1 MDALQPLRQF
11 FSNFDA
17 DGRVVR
23 SRPVGG
29 GMGSYL
35 RVFSGNL
42 MNGRADPEAFVD
54 LVRRCDADLV
64 AVQELSPEQARALG
78 RVFPHGRLEPARD
91 FTGMGIVARHPAEFD
106 RVPLA
111 FRDARIARL
120 EPAHWPA
127 LTGAL
132 EIVNV
137 HIASPAWG
145 TQAWSRFVCRRAQSR
160 GLLEYLD
167 RSPEQARAVLGDFN
181 ATPAWPLY
189 RVVAE
194 QLEDL
199 ARTHARNRG
208 AKPARTWARWVGGPP
223 LLRIDHCFGC
233 GVRVDDFQVVAI
245 RGSDHSGLVVDL
257 SVEERVA
264 FETPDR

>member
-1 MDALQPLRQF
+1 
-11 FSNFDA
+11 
-17 DGRVVR
+17 
-23 SRPVGG
+23 
-29 GMGSYL
+29 
-35 RVFSGNL
+35 
-42 MNGRADPEAFVD
+42 
-54 LVRRCDADLV
+54 
-64 AVQELSPEQARALG
+64 
-78 RVFPHGRLEPARD
+78 
-91 FTGMGIVARHPAEFD
+91 MGIAVRYPAEFD

-120 EPAHWPA
+120 ESAHWPT

-145 TQAWSRFVCRRAQSR
+145 LQALTRFRYRRAQIR
-160 GLLEYLD
+160 GLIEYLD
-167 RSPEQARAVLGDFN
+167 GTPGRSRAVLGDFN

-189 RVVAE
+189 RVVAGR
-194 QLEDL
+194 LEDL
-199 ARTHARNRG
+199 ALTHARSRD

-223 LLRIDHCFGC
+223 LLRIDYCFGS

-264 FETPDR
+264 SETPDR

>member
-1 MDALQPLRQF
+1 
-11 FSNFDA
+11 
-17 DGRVVR
+17 
-23 SRPVGG
+23 
-29 GMGSYL
+29 MGSHL

-42 MNGRADPEAFVD
+42 MNGRADPQALAD
-54 LVRRCDADLV
+54 LVRHSGADV
-64 AVQELSPEQARALG
+64 AVVQELSPEQAHALG
-78 RVFPHGRLEPARD
+78 SVFRHGRLEPACD
-91 FTGMGIVARHPAEFD
+91 STGMGIAVRYPAEFD

-120 EPAHWPA
+120 ESAHWPT

-137 HIASPAWG
+137 HIASPGWG
-145 TQAWSRFVCRRAQSR
+145 LQALARFRNRRAQSR
-160 GLLEYLD
+160 GLIEYLD
-167 RSPEQARAVLGDFN
+167 GTPGRSRAVVGDFN

-189 RVVAE
+189 RVIAGR
-194 QLEDL
+194 LEDL
-199 ARTHARNRG
+199 ALTHARSRD

-223 LLRIDHCFGC
+223 LLRIDHCFGS

-245 RGSDHSGLVVDL
+245 PGSDHSGLVVDL

-264 FETPDR
+264 SEPPDG

>member
-1 MDALQPLRQF
+1 
-11 FSNFDA
+11 
-17 DGRVVR
+17 
-23 SRPVGG
+23 
-29 GMGSYL
+29 
-35 RVFSGNL
+35 
-42 MNGRADPEAFVD
+42 
-54 LVRRCDADLV
+54 
-64 AVQELSPEQARALG
+64 
-78 RVFPHGRLEPARD
+78 
-91 FTGMGIVARHPAEFD
+91 MGIVARHPAEFD

>member
-1 MDALQPLRQF
+1 
-11 FSNFDA
+11 
-17 DGRVVR
+17 
-23 SRPVGG
+23 
-29 GMGSYL
+29 MGSQL

-42 MNGRADPEAFVD
+42 MNGRADPEAFVA
-54 LVRRCDADLV
+54 LVRHSGADV
-64 AVQELSPEQARALG
+64 VVVQELSPEQARVLG
-78 RVFPHGRLEPARD
+78 SVFSHCHLEPARD
-91 FTGMGIVARHPAEFD
+91 FTGMGIAVRYPAEFD

-120 EPAHWPA
+120 EPAHWPT
-127 LTGAL
+127 LTAAL

-145 TQAWSRFVCRRAQSR
+145 TQAWSRFVQRRVQGR

-167 RSPEQARAVLGDFN
+167 RTRGQTRAVLGDFN

-189 RVVAE
+189 RMFAGC
-194 QLEDL
+194 LEDL
-199 ARTHARNRG
+199 ALTHARNRD

-223 LLRIDHCFGC
+223 LLRIDHCFGS

-264 FETPDR
+264 SQRPER

>member
-1 MDALQPLRQF
+1 
-11 FSNFDA
+11 
-17 DGRVVR
+17 
-23 SRPVGG
+23 VG
-29 GMGSYL
+29 SHL

-42 MNGRADPEAFVD
+42 MNGRADPEAFAD
-54 LVRRCDADLV
+54 LVRHSDADV
-64 AVQELSPEQARALG
+64 VVVQELSPEQARALG
-78 RVFPHGRLEPARD
+78 RVFPHGCLEPARD
-91 FTGMGIVARHPAEFD
+91 FNGMGIAARHPAEFD

-111 FRDARIARL
+111 CRDARVARL
-120 EPAHWPA
+120 DPADWPA

-137 HIASPAWG
+137 HIVSPTSCKHGWP
-145 TQAWSRFVCRRAQSR
+145 WLRRRREQLR

-167 RSPEQARAVLGDFN
+167 RTRGQARTVLGDFN

-194 QLEDL
+194 RLEDL
-199 ARTHARNRG
+199 ALTHARSRG
-208 AKPARTWARWVGGPP
+208 ARPARTWARWVGGPP
-223 LLRIDHCFGC
+223 LLRIDHCFGR

-257 SVEERVA
+257 SVEEPA
-264 FETPDR
+264 ASAG

>member
-1 MDALQPLRQF
+1 
-11 FSNFDA
+11 
-17 DGRVVR
+17 
-23 SRPVGG
+23 
-29 GMGSYL
+29 MGPHL

-42 MNGRADPEAFVD
+42 MNGRADPEAFAD
-54 LVRRCDADLV
+54 LVRGSDADV
-64 AVQELSPEQARALG
+64 VVVQELSPEQARALA
-78 RVFPHGRLEPARD
+78 RVFPDGRLEPARD
-91 FTGMGIVARHPAEFD
+91 FTGMGVAVRHPAEFD

-111 FRDARIARL
+111 CRDAWTARL
-120 EPAHWPA
+120 DPAHWPK

-137 HIASPAWG
+137 HIASPAMG
-145 TQAWSRFVCRRAQSR
+145 PHEWSRFQLRRAQAR

-167 RSPEQARAVLGDFN
+167 RIRGQTCAVIGDFN

-189 RVVAE
+189 RMITGR
-194 QLEDL
+194 LEDL
-199 ARTHARNRG
+199 ALTHARSRG

-223 LLRIDHCFGC
+223 LFRIDHCFGH

-257 SVEERVA
+257 SVE
-264 FETPDR
+264 DRTT